1 MSRYSPSYVPAS
13 LSQRPPSFGEELAD
27 AIESYRGRQRQDQVD
42 AQADAVTAAKMRE
55 AGIRPVAPGAPETP
69 GTRLRGLLAALGIG
83 HGADGQPTA
92 PRATMDARVTD
103 APTGGPLPMQPGQS
117 IGGPLGQPE
126 LGQHIGGFAG
136 GTLAGALERQGAQPG
151 AHGPMPSLPPTMQ
164 QPAPP
169 PLQPQ
174 TMAPQGASLM
184 VGAFNPATGTFNSGA
199 QPLAPVQAVVDDPPP
214 AVQPPAPPSR
224 AQRQYEPL
232 SRGYEIETEDSRTA
246 REQALA
252 EALYQQKAQHDAAE
266 RARRAGVYGGA
277 VNDPALA
284 GVLAEDAATG
294 RTLISDRTDRAQLSE
309 SSRHSRT
316 TEGLAALQERRM
328 AATRGQGGTG
338 KGAAAPRSTMAT
350 DGERKAAALIPKAE
364 AAASALD
371 RFSDVSW
378 WDQNRSHL
386 PMIGNAVSSG
396 PQQRLNLAADQFLTA
411 ILRPESGA
419 TITPAELDQ
428 ARRQFVPMPGDTKQT
443 LDLKREARTRAIQ
456 QLRDMGGRAVKGA
469 PQGAPQAAPA
479 SAADLYDAL
488 RAEGKSHEEATA
500 EALARAGGSE

>member
-1 MSRYSPSYVPAS
+1 
-13 LSQRPPSFGEELAD
+13 
-27 AIESYRGRQRQDQVD
+27 VD
-42 AQADAVTAAKMRE
+42 AQSDAVTAAKMRE
-55 AGIRPVAPGAPETP
+55 AGIRPVAAGAPETP

-92 PRATMDARVTD
+92 PR
-103 APTGGPLPMQPGQS
+103 PTGPTMPTDVAQGP
-117 IGGPLGQPE
+117 GGSD

-294 RTLISDRTDRAQLSE
+294 RTLISDRTDQTRNTETGRHNRADE
-309 SSRHSRT
+309 SLGWARV
-316 TEGLAALQERRM
+316 GLDRQQEARM
-328 AATRGQGGTG
+328 AQQARSASGAQPAAG
-338 KGAAAPRSTMAT
+338 KALPASVTQALIENDNALSKIDEAIQLLGAHPDAVGLKNAVPGMVTYRNRRAAATGNT
-350 DGERKAAALIPKAE
+350 DDI
-364 AAASALD
+364 
-371 RFSDVSW
+371 
-378 WDQNRSHL
+378 
-386 PMIGNAVSSG
+386 
-396 PQQRLNLAADQFLTA
+396 
-411 ILRPESGA
+411 
-419 TITPAELDQ
+419 
-428 ARRQFVPMPGDTKQT
+428 
-443 LDLKREARTRAIQ
+443 RTRAIVGDVGSLKIHDRTGAAMSPKEWERLKAFIPTATDDHTTAITKLQ
-456 QLRDMGGRAVKGA
+456 QLRTEVAREHAGLQAAYGARAGTGASAPAAEPPRQATGRASVR
-469 PQGAPQAAPA
+469 
-479 SAADLYDAL
+479 AADLWEQY
-488 RAEGKSHEEATA
+488 RQQGMTPEQATA
-500 EALARAGGSE
+500 AVQRQMGGPR

>member
-1 MSRYSPSYVPAS
+1 MSRYSPSYVPPS
-13 LSQRPPSFGEELAD
+13 LAQRTPSFGEELAD

-42 AQADAVTAAKMRE
+42 AQSDAVTAAKMRE
-55 AGIRPVAPGAPETP
+55 AGIRPVATGAPETP

-83 HGADGQPTA
+83 HGADGQPA
-92 PRATMDARVTD
+92 PR
-103 APTGGPLPMQPGQS
+103 PTGPTMPTDVAQGP
-117 IGGPLGQPE
+117 GGSD